1 VRKSV
6 HNLVARQAI
15 ALGLVLYGLGATGRG
30 EEPITFVLP
39 VANFE
44 PVAADAYS
52 AIALPTPSA
61 APMSTEIVSPEGTDG
76 ELAMP
81 MAAYEPLGCPNCN
94 GPNCNDG
101 GNSGC
106 NCLPPPLPNGQYPDD
121 WMWGCGQWPYATG
134 PGMCDDWKV
143 GCRWHVQ
150 ADGLI
155 MFRPGAN
162 LDALRDATDA
172 GQGTPQVFDQF
183 DYAAGGRVFFTSE
196 IPHRAGYQIQAGWEG
211 IPEWNASIV
220 YPKISPYPMGP
231 VDSSE
236 QRSVFYT
243 SNLQSAELNFMRRIY
258 SYCQPYCGVRY
269 VKFSDEIND
278 TINQEVPPPLAGP
291 ILLMTSETDRVN
303 IMDLD
308 NNLIGFQ
315 LGSRFDVWQPIERLT
330 FEGFFNA
337 GVYYN
342 RVTRSNLMSVTTTQ
356 FTNDD
361 TTTPATDESRVDV
374 STSSNLD
381 ISNPSEVATIGEA
394 SLTGVYR
401 LNRCW
406 ALRGGYQVLW
416 LSGISTAQDAFLNTG
431 VETRDLLFHGCH
443 FGIECRR

>member
-1 VRKSV
+1 M
-6 HNLVARQAI
+6 
-15 ALGLVLYGLGATGRG
+15 ALLFAGLGSLARG
-30 EEPITFVLP
+30 EEPISFVLP
-39 VANFE
+39 VANFQ
-44 PVAADAYS
+44 PVAADAYPDDS
-52 AIALPTPSA
+52 TTPMLSLPKP
-61 APMSTEIVSPEGTDG
+61 APAEVVLPEGADVDGYMPTDVH
-76 ELAMP
+76 
-81 MAAYEPLGCPNCN
+81 EPLACPECN
-94 GPNCNDG
+94 GPNCNG
-101 GNSGC
+101 GGSSGC

-121 WMWGCGQWPYATG
+121 WMWGCGEWPYATG

-162 LDALRDATDA
+162 LNALRDATDTNSA
-172 GQGTPQVFDQF
+172 GGAQGAPQVFDQF

-220 YPKISPYPMGP
+220 YPKFSPYPGP
-231 VDSSE
+231 GPANSSE

-243 SNLQSAELNFMRRIY
+243 SNLQSAELNFMRRLY

-291 ILLMTSETDRVN
+291 VLLMTSETDRVN

-315 LGSRFDVWQPIERLT
+315 LGSRFDVWHPIERLT
-330 FEGFFNA
+330 LEGFLNA

-381 ISNPSEVATIGEA
+381 ISHPSEVATIGEA

-416 LSGISTAQDAFLNTG
+416 LSGISTAQDAFLGTG

-443 FGIECRR
+443 FGVECRR